1 MNKKPS
7 QRDQQFQIS
16 PNAALKVAAY
26 FRSPQYCRHN
36 CRRQE
41 HLATLGLEL
50 DSKSV
55 LELGAGVGDH
65 TTFFL
70 DRGCTVTSVE
80 PRIENYRLFEDSMNS
95 LARAGYERVARH
107 RLVLCA
113 IESLETVVDGTYDV
127 VYCYGL
133 LYHLANPD
141 AALKLIAKRCDDI
154 LLLETCVS
162 FGDHEAINNLPEEN
176 ADPTQSVFGIGCR
189 PTRPWIFN
197 RLRKLFSYVYVPR
210 SQPTHEEFPIDWTN
224 PNPSSHSLARAVFI
238 ATRRP
243 LLNPQLLTDLPLH
256 QTRC

>member
-70 DRGCTVTSVE
+70 DRGCTVTSVK
-80 PRIENYRLFEDSMNS
+80 PRIENYRLFRKDSMNS
-95 LARAGYERVARH
+95 LAEPDTKGLRAIDLFFAQLNRWKRWSME
-107 RLVLCA
+107 LMT
-113 IESLETVVDGTYDV
+113 SS
-127 VYCYGL
+127 
-133 LYHLANPD
+133 
-141 AALKLIAKRCDDI
+141 IAMACC
-154 LLLETCVS
+154 T
-162 FGDHEAINNLPEEN
+162 
-176 ADPTQSVFGIGCR
+176 T
-189 PTRPWIFN
+189 
-197 RLRKLFSYVYVPR
+197 
-210 SQPTHEEFPIDWTN
+210 
-224 PNPSSHSLARAVFI
+224 
-238 ATRRP
+238 
-243 LLNPQLLTDLPLH
+243 
-256 QTRC
+256 

>member
-1 MNKKPS
+1 MNEKPS
-7 QRDQQFQIS
+7 QHDPQIQIS
-16 PNAALKVAAY
+16 SDAVLTVAAH
-26 FRSPQYCRHN
+26 FRSPQYYRHN

-50 DSKSV
+50 SSKSV

-70 DRGCTVTSVE
+70 DRGCTVTSIE
-80 PRIENYRLFEDSMNS
+80 PRIENYRLFQDSMNS
-95 LARAGYERVARH
+95 LARAGYDQVAHH
-107 RLVLCA
+107 RLVLGA
-113 IESLETVVDGTYDV
+113 IDSLGTMVDGTYDV

-141 AALKLIAKRCDDI
+141 AALRLIAARCADI

-162 FGDHEAINNLPEEN
+162 FGDHEAVNNLPEVI
-176 ADPTQSVFGIGCR
+176 ADPTQSVSGIGCR
-189 PTRPWIFN
+189 PTRPWISN
-197 RLRKLFSYVYVPR
+197 RLKELFSFVYVPR
-210 SQPTHEEFPIDWTN
+210 SQPAHEEFPIDWTN
-224 PNPSSHSLARAVFI
+224 PSSHGLARAVFI

-243 LLNPQLLTDLPLH
+243 LTNPQLLTDLPLH